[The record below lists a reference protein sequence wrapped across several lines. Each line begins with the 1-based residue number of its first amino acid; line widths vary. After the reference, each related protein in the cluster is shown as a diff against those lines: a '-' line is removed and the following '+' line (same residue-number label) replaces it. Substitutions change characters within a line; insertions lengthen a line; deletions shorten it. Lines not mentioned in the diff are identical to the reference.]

1 LKQQEQKPDPK
12 MMKQVSRS
20 WLPSTLVDAF
30 VRMRWIGKAQKVI
43 IFTDQ
48 WIPSHF
54 GHFVLD
60 LDAMKD

>member
-1 LKQQEQKPDPK
+1 

>member
-12 MMKQVSRS
+12 MMKQVS
-20 WLPSTLVDAF
+20 WLPNTLVDAF
-30 VRMRWIGKAQKVI
+30 VRMRWSGKAQKVI

-60 LDAMKD
+60 LDAIQD